1 MVFKK
6 SYLNNNLIKSRCL
19 LYVRH
24 PLWGHFRVYI
34 VGSRQGLYCGVTSG
48 FILWGQGSRQGLYFQ
63 TTNQQWPNWN
73 FWYQNQV
80 HTETCFP
87 IGQLDNLSNCLAYH
101 WTIKDE
107 SHWMT
112 GYLMW
117 PKIEGYQML
126 VYHQKKIQQTFLFW
140 LEHKP
145 CYIKHKKYMLYIQ
158 L

>member
-1 MVFKK
+1 VFVVCTT
-6 SYLNNNLIKSRCL
+6 S
-19 LYVRH
+19 
-24 PLWGHFRVYI
+24 I
-34 VGSRQGLYCGVTSG
+34 VGSRQGLYRGVTSG
-48 FILWGQGSRQGLYFQ
+48 FILWGHIRVQ
-63 TTNQQWPNWN
+63 TTIQQWPNWN

-80 HTETCFP
+80 HTKTCFP

-126 VYHQKKIQQTFLFW
+126 VYHQKKLQQTL
-140 LEHKP
+140 
-145 CYIKHKKYMLYIQ
+145 LYKAQKIYAIYTTISSSLNQ
-158 L
+158 VLG